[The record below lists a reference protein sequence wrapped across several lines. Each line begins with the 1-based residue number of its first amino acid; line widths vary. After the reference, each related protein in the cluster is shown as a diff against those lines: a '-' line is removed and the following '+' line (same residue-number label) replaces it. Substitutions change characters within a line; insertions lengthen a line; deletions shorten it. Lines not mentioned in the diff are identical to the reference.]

1 MNPIIPKFKLFG
13 DSDHVLPILTK
24 FLNNYKRIKT
34 ALLDSLAKIQNAAS
48 VKNAVQA
55 KLEAANEALR
65 GAAALGATFF
75 RKDAVLSPV
84 HNCNA
89 CRQKGQ
95 QGIIYE
101 GEVTCGECGAPNPMV
116 GRQRNPRAED

>member
-13 DSDHVLPILTK
+13 ESDHVLPILLK
-24 FLNNYKRIKT
+24 FLSNYKKMKT
-34 ALLDSLAKIQNAAS
+34 ALLDSLAKLQDEAS
-48 VKNAVQA
+48 VKNAVHA

-75 RKDAVLSPV
+75 RKDAALSMY
-84 HNCNA
+84 NCNA

-95 QGIIYE
+95 QGIICE